1 MFVIYYSKDEGL
13 NMIIQI
19 ETKTGMSEKVL
30 DVLNGLKDV
39 IIDKIEIQDQVFIE
53 KQNELN
59 SIYHKAISNPDSLKS
74 HEDVWNDIESH
85 AK

>member
-1 MFVIYYSKDEGL
+1 
-13 NMIIQI
+13 MIIQI
-19 ETKTGMSEKVL
+19 ETKAGMSEKVL

-59 SIYHKAISNPDSLKS
+59 SIYHKAISSPDSLKS
-74 HEDVWNDIESH
+74 HEDVWNNIESH
-85 AK
+85 VR

>member
-1 MFVIYYSKDEGL
+1 
-13 NMIIQI
+13 MIIQI

-39 IIDKIEIQDQVFIE
+39 IIDKIEIQDQAFTA

-59 SIYHKAISNPDSLKS
+59 TTYERATSHPDSLKS
-74 HEDVWNDIESH
+74 HEDVWDDIESH
-85 AK
+85 TK

>member
-1 MFVIYYSKDEGL
+1 
-13 NMIIQI
+13 MIIQI

-39 IIDKIEIQDQVFIE
+39 IIDKIEIQDKAYIE

-59 SIYHKAISNPDSLKS
+59 TIYCNAIDTPESLKS
-74 HEDVWNDIESH
+74 HEDVWKEIENRT
-85 AK
+85 K

>member
-1 MFVIYYSKDEGL
+1 
-13 NMIIQI
+13 MIIQI

-53 KQNELN
+53 KKNELN
-59 SIYHKAISNPDSLKS
+59 SIYQKAISDPDSLKS
-74 HEDVWNDIESH
+74 HEDVWNDIESYT
-85 AK
+85 K

>member
-1 MFVIYYSKDEGL
+1 
-13 NMIIQI
+13 MIIQI
-19 ETKTGMSEKVL
+19 ETKTGMSEKVM

-39 IIDKIEIQDQVFIE
+39 IIDKIEIQDKDFIE

-74 HEDVWNDIESH
+74 HEDVWSDIENH
-85 AK
+85 TK

>member
-1 MFVIYYSKDEGL
+1 
-13 NMIIQI
+13 MIIQI

-39 IIDKIEIQDQVFIE
+39 IIDKIEIQDKAFIE

-59 SIYHKAISNPDSLKS
+59 TMYRNAIDNPDSLKS
-74 HEDVWNDIESH
+74 HEDVWSDIENH
-85 AK
+85 TK

>member
-1 MFVIYYSKDEGL
+1 MIVIYYTKNEGL
-13 NMIIQI
+13 GMIIQI

-59 SIYHKAISNPDSLKS
+59 SIHHKVINNPDSLKS
-74 HEDVWNDIESH
+74 HEDVWDDIESH
-85 AK
+85 TK

>member
-1 MFVIYYSKDEGL
+1 
-13 NMIIQI
+13 MIIQI

-39 IIDKIEIQDQVFIE
+39 IIDKIEIQDKVFIE

-59 SIYHKAISNPDSLKS
+59 MIYENVMNNPDSLKS
-74 HEDVWNDIESH
+74 HEDVWSNIENH
-85 AK
+85 TE

>member
-1 MFVIYYSKDEGL
+1 
-13 NMIIQI
+13 MIIQI

-30 DVLNGLKDV
+30 DVLNGLQDV
-39 IIDKIEIQDQVFIE
+39 IIDKIEIKDKEFIE

-59 SIYHKAISNPDSLKS
+59 SIYNKAINNPASLKN

-85 AK
+85 TK